1 MNTPLSWIKDYVPE
15 LSCTDKEYYDRMT
28 LSGTKVEGWTRFDH
42 NCEKIVVGRVDAI
55 EHHPDADRLWVCTVN
70 IGSAYEGNYT
80 AENDGLNGAAKDSIQ
95 IVTSAQNLKVGDV
108 VPTCLNGGRVAG
120 GHDGGPMPADGIKI
134 KAGKMRGLPSVGM
147 MCGIEE
153 LGATRDMY
161 PEAPENG
168 IYVFPEDQAKYLEL
182 GSDAMEAL
190 GLHDTNFDYEIT
202 SNRVDCYSMLGI
214 AREAA
219 VTFGKPFVMPKV
231 TVQHA
236 LNKDTKDFVSVDIEA
251 KDLCTRYVAAIV
263 TDVKIGP
270 SPRWMQ
276 RRLANFGIRPI
287 NNLVDITNF
296 VMMEYGQPMHAYDY
310 DTIHGGKIIVRRAED
325 GEVFTTLDGQER
337 KLDHNVLMINDAD
350 RAVGIAGIMG
360 GEDSMITDHVH
371 TVLLEAATFNGPNI
385 RKSAKRIGMRTDAS
399 AIFEKGLDP
408 YNAMAAM
415 DRACQLFEQYC
426 QGKVARTYV
435 DENDGLPALRKI
447 AFEPEKINA
456 YLGTDI
462 SRDVMLDL
470 FHTLE
475 LTYDEASNMLTVPS
489 FRQDLKAMCDL
500 AEEVAR
506 FTGYNNVPSTLPKS
520 SSTRGGITPMMRL
533 QNKASEIMLSYG
545 YSQSETFSFE
555 SPKVFDTL
563 RLPEDAPER
572 QAIRISNPLGDDFSI
587 MRTMTLNGLLTSL
600 GTNFARRNKDVKLY
614 EIGKVYLPKGELP
627 ITDYPDE
634 HYMLSFGF
642 YGDGDFFT
650 LKGALEDVLDAEG
663 LKKKRVYNADAKR
676 PYLHPGRQA
685 NVFYEDELIGFLGE
699 VHPDV
704 AKTYGITDRVYV
716 AVVNLAKILAK
727 ASFAHHYSG
736 IANYP
741 SMSRDISMLV
751 PKNVTAGEIEA
762 VIEQRGGKILES
774 YRLFDIYEGAQV
786 GLGFKSMA
794 YSLTFRHK
802 DRTLEA
808 EEVDKAMK
816 KILNGLKDLGIE
828 LRA

>member
-1 MNTPLSWIKDYVPE
+1 MVTSLDWIKKYVPG
-15 LSCTDKEYYDRMT
+15 LSCTDQEYFDKMT
-28 LSGTKVEGWTRFDH
+28 MSGTKVEGWKRLDH
-42 NCEKIVVGRVDAI
+42 NLEKIVVGRVEEI
-55 EHHPDADRLWVCTVN
+55 TKHPDADHLLVCKVN
-70 IGSAYEGNYT
+70 IGSEM
-80 AENDGLNGAAKDSIQ
+80 LQ
-95 IVTSAQNLKVGDV
+95 ICTSAANLKVGDV
-108 VPTCLNGGRVAG
+108 VPVCTDGGRVAG
-120 GHDGGPMPADGIKI
+120 GHDGGPMLENGIKI
-134 KAGKMRGLPSVGM
+134 KAGKMRGVDSQGM

-153 LGATRDMY
+153 LGSSRNLY

-168 IYVFPEDQAKYLEL
+168 IYVFPKDKEPEL
-182 GSDAMEAL
+182 GSDAVEAL
-190 GLHDTNFDYEIT
+190 GMHDTVFDYEIT
-202 SNRVDCYSMLGI
+202 SNRVDCYSMIGI

-219 VTFGKPFVMPKV
+219 ATFDKPFTPPVVTVKENPAVKTADLIKV
-231 TVQHA
+231 T
-236 LNKDTKDFVSVDIEA
+236 IEA
-251 KDLCTRYVAAIV
+251 PDLCSRYIARVC
-263 TDVKIGP
+263 TDVKIAP
-270 SPRWMQ
+270 SPEWMQ
-276 RRLANFGIRPI
+276 KCLRNSGIRPI
-287 NNLVDITNF
+287 NNLVDITNY
-296 VMMEYGQPMHAYDY
+296 VMLEYGQPMHAYDY
-310 DTIHGGKIIVRRAED
+310 DTLAGAEIRVRRAKD
-325 GEVFTTLDGQER
+325 GETFTTLDDQER
-337 KLDHNVLMINDAD
+337 KLDHDVLMICDGEKE
-350 RAVGIAGIMG
+350 VGLAGIMG
-360 GEDSMITDHVH
+360 GENSMITDHVK
-371 TVLLEAATFNGPNI
+371 TVLFEAATFDGTNI
-385 RKSAKRIGMRTDAS
+385 RKSSKRIGLRTDAS
-399 AIFEKGLDP
+399 GIFEKGLDP
-408 YNAMAAM
+408 RNAEEAIN
-415 DRACQLFEQYC
+415 RACQLMVELGC
-426 QGKVARTYV
+426 GTPAEGMV
-435 DENDGLPALRKI
+435 DVKQPIPDLRRIK
-447 AFEPEKINA
+447 FEPEKINA
-456 YLGTDI
+456 YLGTDL
-462 SRDVMLDL
+462 SAEEMLTIFRKEQL
-470 FHTLE
+470 G
-475 LTYDEASNMLTVPS
+475 YDEETKEIVVPS
-489 FRQDLKAMCDL
+489 FRQDLKQMCDM

-506 FTGYNNVPSTLPKS
+506 FHGYDNIPSTLPKS

-533 QNKASEIMLSYG
+533 QNKAAEIMLSYG

-563 RLPEDAPER
+563 RLPQDAPER
-572 QAIRISNPLGDDFSI
+572 KAIRISNPLGDDFSI

>member
-168 IYVFPEDQAKYLEL
+168 IYVFPEDQAKDLEL

-704 AKTYGITDRVYV
+704 AKAYGITDRVYV

>member
-15 LSCTDKEYYDRMT
+15 LTCTDKEYYDRMT

-168 IYVFPEDQAKYLEL
+168 IYVFPEDQAKDLEL

-236 LNKDTKDFVSVDIEA
+236 LDRDTKDYVSVDIEA